1 MRKSKISLTP
11 GNFKGMGIQ
20 RNYNAKPPKIG
31 GGQGVVPP
39 KKISDALGVSAGQ
52 PVHAN
57 ALKQLFTHPDM
68 GVSSTAKRL
77 YGNMSQHKV
86 KGSKT
91 PY

>member
-1 MRKSKISLTP
+1 MKKSRTSLSP
-11 GNFKGMGIQ
+11 GNFNGLGVQ

-39 KKISDALGVSAGQ
+39 KKISQALGTSVGL

-57 ALKQLFTHPDM
+57 ALKQLFNHPDT

-77 YGNMSQHKV
+77 YGNMNQHNV
-86 KGSKT
+86 KASKKG
-91 PY
+91 Y

>member
-1 MRKSKISLTP
+1 MKSERISLQP
-11 GNFKGMGIQ
+11 GAFKGMGIT

-39 KKISDALGVSAGQ
+39 KKISKALGVSVGQ
-52 PVHAN
+52 AVHAN

-77 YGNMSQHKV
+77 YNNMNQHNV
-86 KGSKT
+86 KASKKGF
-91 PY
+91 

>member
-1 MRKSKISLTP
+1 MKKSRISLSH
-11 GNFKGMGIQ
+11 GNFNGMAIT

-39 KKISDALGVSAGQ
+39 KKISQALGTSVGM

-57 ALKQLFTHPDM
+57 ALKQLFSHPDL

-86 KGSKT
+86 KQSKT